1 MTGVQVCQTV
11 TAPNMAELRR
21 QRDAAGRAD
30 LVELRLDGVADVDV
44 AGALADRR
52 APVVVTCR
60 PAWDGGRYDGSEE
73 TRLAWLAEAARLGAE
88 YVDVEHQADWQAVG
102 RSERTGLV
110 LSFHD
115 WRGVPAD
122 LSDRVRAMR
131 SVQPAVTKVAVT
143 ATRLADCVALR
154 RACAGD
160 EATVAIAM
168 GERGQV
174 TRTCPWLFNS
184 CWTYAGHAAPGQ
196 LSTALLLDRY
206 RVRSGTA
213 DRAVYGVA
221 GRPVSH
227 SASPAMHNAAFAA
240 AGLDAVYVAFDGQS
254 AEDVDELASALG
266 VKGLSVT
273 APFKQPLFARAA
285 GADERTRALGAA
297 NTLRWNGTN
306 WDARNFDVDG
316 FLEPLDKRGIR
327 LDGER
332 AVVLGA
338 GGAAR
343 AVVLAL
349 RERGARVSVAARRT
363 EQAGTLAAS
372 FGVDV
377 EAWPPRTGWRLLVN
391 ATPVGTWPRHDES
404 PIDAGHLSGPLVYD
418 LVYNPPETTLMRL
431 ARARGADAIGGLDM
445 LVRQACLQF
454 EWWTGRPA
462 PHEVI
467 AQAAFEYVTGE
478 VRATHEADDV

>member
-1 MTGVQVCQTV
+1 LG
-11 TAPNMAELRR
+11 
-21 QRDAAGRAD
+21 
-30 LVELRLDGVADVDV
+30 
-44 AGALADRR
+44 
-52 APVVVTCR
+52 
-60 PAWDGGRYDGSEE
+60 
-73 TRLAWLAEAARLGAE
+73 WLAEAARLGAE
-88 YVDVEHQADWQAVG
+88 YVDVEHQADWKTVG
-102 RSERTGLV
+102 LNDRTGLV

-122 LSDRVRAMR
+122 LSERVRAMR

-227 SASPAMHNAAFAA
+227 SASPAVHNAAFAA
-240 AGLDAVYVAFDGQS
+240 AGLDAVYVAFDGRS
-254 AEDVDELASALG
+254 AADVDELASALG

-273 APFKQPLFARAA
+273 APFKQELFARAA
-285 GADERTRALGAA
+285 SADDRTRALGAA

-316 FLEPLDKRGIR
+316 FLEPLDRRGIR

-363 EQAGTLAAS
+363 EQAGTLAAT
-372 FGVDV
+372 FGVEV
-377 EAWPPRTGWRLLVN
+377 EAWPPRNEWRLLVN

-404 PIDAGHLSGPLVYD
+404 PIDEGHLSGPLVYD